1 MTNITDIRFI
11 DIETV
16 PVPVNTK
23 DERTVRLLK
32 RRYEKEVA
40 SLHTGF
46 RVEDVTVDMVTRYL
60 AEFGG
65 LSSEFGK
72 IVSFSSG
79 HINSSGELHIHSW
92 ASELEHE
99 ILDMIVKVT
108 TSPKFQ
114 PNGILCAH
122 NGREFDFPYIFRR
135 LLVHGI
141 DVPYVLDVRNKKP
154 WEITNLDT
162 MQLYAGGQFNH
173 RASLDLL
180 SYMFGLPSPKT
191 ELSGSAV
198 GGVYYGTL
206 PGYENM
212 PLAERLSKISHY
224 CSRDVSTLANVYLKM
239 CQKEAIPESRVYYH

>member
-1 MTNITDIRFI
+1 MTNIADIRFI

-16 PVPVNTK
+16 PLQVNIK
-23 DERTVRLLK
+23 DERVVRLLK

-40 SLHTGF
+40 ALHSVSLP
-46 RVEDVTVDMVTRYL
+46 EDVTIDMVTRYL

-65 LSSEFGK
+65 FSSEFGK
-72 IVSFSSG
+72 IVSFSCG
-79 HINSSGELHIHSW
+79 HLNAAGELHIHSW
-92 ASELEHE
+92 TSEDERE
-99 ILDMIVKVT
+99 ILDMIVKIT

-122 NGREFDFPYIFRR
+122 NGKEFDFPYIFRR
-135 LLVHGI
+135 LLVHGMDI
-141 DVPYVLDVRNKKP
+141 PYVLDIRNKKP

-180 SYMFGLPSPKT
+180 AYMFGLPSPKT
-191 ELSGSAV
+191 ELSGADV

-212 PLAERLSKISHY
+212 PIAERLARISHY
-224 CSRDVSTLANVYLKM
+224 CSRDVTTLANVYLKI
-239 CQKEAIPESRVYYH
+239 CVKDAIPDGRIFYH